1 MIDGFNAFEPRI
13 QTNEKNEYIKKLL
26 PKLTDF
32 KGFITSSLTDKK
44 LLGVDKSIGSYV
56 PDKMYSIYDKIY
68 TLLTQICEIFK
79 TMKKLSPPPQT
90 RRRGKAKGGFRKTRK
105 LAKSANGVKPK
116 HDKQS
121 R

>member
-1 MIDGFNAFEPRI
+1 MIDGFNAFESRI

-44 LLGVDKSIGSYV
+44 LLGVEKSIGSYV

-79 TMKKLSPPPQT
+79 NMNKLSPQPQT

-105 LAKSANGVKPK
+105 LSKSANGVKPK